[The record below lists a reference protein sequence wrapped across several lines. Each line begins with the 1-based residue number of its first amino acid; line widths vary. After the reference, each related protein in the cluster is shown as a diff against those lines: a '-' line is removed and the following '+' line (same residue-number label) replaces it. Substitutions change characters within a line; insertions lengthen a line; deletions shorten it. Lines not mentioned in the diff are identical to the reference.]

1 MPIPG
6 APGLEREVLPS
17 RGSDRRGRVRAA
29 RWCVVTQTP
38 DPPQSSPVRV
48 QVPQLNANDTEA
60 KLAALFIANGQR
72 VEPGD
77 VVCEIETTKAVEELS
92 VEVPGFIAGLSVAV
106 GDNLIVG
113 ATLCWISADP
123 EWEPPVDP
131 AAGKEALDEA
141 AGDLR
146 ITGAARELAADLA
159 IDLAALPTD
168 RIITTEVVRQVAS
181 GSGEASEGDVADAGG
196 PYAGADASSILV
208 YGAGGHGKTLIDLLR
223 TLGTYRIVGVIDD
236 DASVEGVS
244 GVPVLGG
251 ADKLEA
257 LRADGI
263 AFAVNAVGTVGAA
276 RARLRVAGALARA
289 GFLVPTLVHP
299 SAVVEPSAL
308 FGTAAR
314 RSSPAPISGA
324 TRWSARTRIVNTG
337 AIVSHDCTLGH
348 HVHLTPGAIL
358 AGGVRVGDRT
368 LIGMGATIF
377 VGVSIGADV
386 LIGNGARIHA
396 DVPDSTVVPT
406 GAVWPR

>member
-1 MPIPG
+1 
-6 APGLEREVLPS
+6 
-17 RGSDRRGRVRAA
+17 
-29 RWCVVTQTP
+29 
-38 DPPQSSPVRV
+38 
-48 QVPQLNANDTEA
+48 
-60 KLAALFIANGQR
+60 
-72 VEPGD
+72 
-77 VVCEIETTKAVEELS
+77 
-92 VEVPGFIAGLSVAV
+92 VAV

-159 IDLAALPTD
+159 IDLGALPTD
-168 RIITTEVVRQVAS
+168 RIITTDVVRQVAS
-181 GSGEASEGDVADAGG
+181 GSGEASEGDGADAGG

-263 AFAVNAVGTVGAA
+263 GFAVNAVGTVGAA

-308 FGTAAR
+308 LAR
-314 RSSPAPISGA
+314 GA
-324 TRWSARTRIVNTG
+324 QILARAYIGSDSLVGPDTIVNTG

>member
-1 MPIPG
+1 M
-6 APGLEREVLPS
+6 
-17 RGSDRRGRVRAA
+17 
-29 RWCVVTQTP
+29 P

-60 KLAALFIANGQR
+60 KVAALFIANGQR
-72 VEPGD
+72 VEAGD

-92 VEVPGFIAGLSVAV
+92 VEVQGFIAGLSVVV
-106 GDNLIVG
+106 GDNLTVG

-131 AAGKEALDEA
+131 EAGRETLDEA
-141 AGDLR
+141 VGDLR
-146 ITGAARELAADLA
+146 ITGAARDLAADLEINFA
-159 IDLAALPTD
+159 ELPTD
-168 RIITTEVVRQVAS
+168 RIITTEIVRQVAS
-181 GSGEASEGDVADAGG
+181 GSRDASEGDAALGGG
-196 PYAGADASSILV
+196 PHAAADSSSILV

-223 TLGTYRIVGVIDD
+223 TLRCYRIVGVIDD

-251 ADKLEA
+251 ADRLET

-263 AFAVNAVGTVGAA
+263 ALAVNAVGTVGAA
-276 RARLRVAGALARA
+276 HARLRVAGALARA

-308 FGTAAR
+308 LAR
-314 RSSPAPISGA
+314 GA
-324 TRWSARTRIVNTG
+324 QILARAYIGSDSMVGPDTIVNTG

-348 HVHLTPGAIL
+348 HVHLTPGAII
-358 AGGVRVGDRT
+358 AGGVHVGDRT
-368 LIGMGATIF
+368 LIGMGATVF